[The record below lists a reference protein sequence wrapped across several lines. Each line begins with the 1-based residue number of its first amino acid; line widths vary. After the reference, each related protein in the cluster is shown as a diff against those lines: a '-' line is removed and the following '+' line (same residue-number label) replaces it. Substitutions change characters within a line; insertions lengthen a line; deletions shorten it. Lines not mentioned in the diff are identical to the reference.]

1 MEAKWLKVACLADM
15 LKPQRP
21 YECQKETKGVEMVT
35 QKNNHP
41 PQSKKAR
48 GGRARQLLKQRYE
61 QGGVYMLCFFLL
73 EIELCTWWTLNKC
86 LLMLKATSEE

>member
-41 PQSKKAR
+41 PSLR
-48 GGRARQLLKQRYE
+48 RPEEG
-61 QGGVYMLCFFLL
+61 
-73 EIELCTWWTLNKC
+73 ELDSSSNNGMNK
-86 LLMLKATSEE
+86 EEFICYVSFS